1 MTPSGPDDPINLPG
15 VIRRPRTRLEVLA
28 EKQQDLLGRAKAD
41 DAALSDENRGPF
53 FNPGDI
59 ENLRLRLA
67 LSPAGFAER
76 FGIGLR
82 TLLDWEQGRREPDLV
97 ARSYLR
103 VISVASDA
111 VARALAAE

>member
-1 MTPSGPDDPINLPG
+1 MTNSGSDDPTNLPR
-15 VIRRPRTRLEVLA
+15 VVRRPRTRLDVLA
-28 EKQQDLLGRAKAD
+28 EKQQELLARSSAD
-41 DAALSDENRGPF
+41 EASLSDENRGPLF
-53 FNPGDI
+53 SPRDI

-67 LSPAGFAER
+67 LTPAGFAER

-82 TLLDWEQGRREPDLV
+82 TLLEWEQGLRQPDLV

-111 VARALAAE
+111 VARALAVE